1 MLGPEHSHSSKTEE
15 SPAKNVAQKILDER
29 AGGPRLN
36 RNMLVFLAADTARL
50 EELRDASGRYLA
62 WRSIQHDQ
70 EALNL
75 DTVQRSQVATQLGE
89 WDDATKQRIGEAYQW
104 LLVPSAAP
112 GQPEVRW
119 EATRAAGSDALAV
132 RASKRLRSDDSL
144 IVSFGGALLRMNL
157 DGIPLWRDDHV
168 AVRDLWSY
176 YAQYLY
182 LPRLRDASVLAGAV
196 ADGVRQLTWEQD
208 GFAYA
213 DSYDEGRH
221 RYVGLRVLEEI
232 VLRDATGLVV
242 KPAVAAAQLEQERPV
257 PSTGER
263 EAVHTDEG
271 ETDEADAVVSKE
283 NGKPKRFYGSV
294 HLDPVRMGRDAG
306 EIAEAVVQHLASVLG
321 ADVEIRLEID
331 AKIPEGASD
340 EVVRTVTENARTLKF
355 DQHGFED
362 A

>member
-1 MLGPEHSHSSKTEE
+1 VVLGPEHSHSSKTEE
-15 SPAKNVAQKILDER
+15 SPAKNFAQRILDER

-36 RNMLVFLAADTARL
+36 RNTLVFLAPDTARL
-50 EELRDASGRYLA
+50 EELRDAAGRYLA
-62 WRSIQHDQ
+62 WQSIQRDQ

-104 LLVPSAAP
+104 LLVPSATP
-112 GQPEVRW
+112 GEPGVRW
-119 EATRAAGSDALAV
+119 EATRAGGSDALAA

-144 IVSFGGALLRMNL
+144 IVAFGGALLRMSL

-168 AVRDLWSY
+168 AVRDLWGY

-182 LPRLRDASVLAGAV
+182 LPRLRDGTVLCGAV

-213 DSYDEGRH
+213 DSYDEDQQ
-221 RYVGLRVLEEI
+221 RYVGLRVMEDI
-232 VLRDATGLVV
+232 VLSDPTGLVV
-242 KPAVAAAQLEQERPV
+242 KPTVAAAQLEQERQVVPV
-257 PSTGER
+257 GDGKAGQTDR
-263 EAVHTDEG
+263 E
-271 ETDEADAVVSKE
+271 ETDEAVVAKE

-306 EIAEAVVQHLASVLG
+306 QIAEAVVQHLASDLG
-321 ADVEIRLEID
+321 ADVEIRLEIE

-355 DQHGFED
+355 DQHGFEE